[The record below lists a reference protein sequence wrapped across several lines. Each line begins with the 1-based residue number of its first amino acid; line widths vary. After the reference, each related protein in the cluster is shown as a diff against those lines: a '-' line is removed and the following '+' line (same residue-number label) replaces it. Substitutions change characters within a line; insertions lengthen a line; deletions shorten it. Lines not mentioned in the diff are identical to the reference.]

1 MSSEYLKARVE
12 ALELEL
18 EATVEAYAEAHR
30 NVSKEAS
37 LDLLKLSVERIKVK
51 LNKQKKDGKTSI
63 QNDQH

>member
-1 MSSEYLKARVE
+1 MTDEYLRARIE